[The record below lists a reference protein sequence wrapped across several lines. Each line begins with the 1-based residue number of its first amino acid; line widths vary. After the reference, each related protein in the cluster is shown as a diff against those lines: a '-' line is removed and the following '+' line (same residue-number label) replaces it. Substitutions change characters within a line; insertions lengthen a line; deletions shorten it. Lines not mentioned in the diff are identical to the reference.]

1 MPHGWEGPRIRLVP
15 LERSLH
21 LAAMTRWRQ
30 DPDIAQY
37 LAGGWRLKSG
47 HDMEAWFTEIE
58 GKEDEIHFAIE
69 TLEGEPIGWTAL
81 RDVDLRLGHCET
93 ASVIGDAALR
103 GHGLGQEAAH
113 LRAYYA
119 FDIVGLRVLYSEHY
133 PYNTATQRMMEAL
146 GAHVWGIKPEANFK
160 NGRYTDV
167 VCTFLRRDMWRRPD
181 WLPELT

>member
-1 MPHGWEGPRIRLVP
+1 
-15 LERSLH
+15 
-21 LAAMTRWRQ
+21 
-30 DPDIAQY
+30 
-37 LAGGWRLKSG
+37 
-47 HDMEAWFTEIE
+47 
-58 GKEDEIHFAIE
+58 
-69 TLEGEPIGWTAL
+69 
-81 RDVDLRLGHCET
+81 LGHCET
-93 ASVIGDAALR
+93 ASLIGEASLR
-103 GHGLGQEAAH
+103 GQGLGQEAAH

-181 WLPELT
+181 WLPELI